1 MPTPSG
7 TAVICVT
14 CTYETH
20 RPCAM
25 TSPSNRRAHVVGLGL
40 IGASIARALSETGWV
55 VTGTDADVDVLGAA
69 LATGVVTGSD
79 FNDEISF
86 VVVATPA
93 GVVPRIAR
101 DYLERSASGQ
111 LIVTDVAGVKG
122 TIVDEVSDPRFLGG
136 HPMAG
141 SEQRGLAGARADLF
155 QGCTWVL
162 TPTSATLPATY
173 TTLHGILRELGANVV
188 AVSADDHD
196 RLVAVA
202 SHVHHLLAGA
212 LMNEA
217 TRVAEQDAVLLQL
230 AAGGFRDMTRVA
242 AGDPSIWPDILFEN
256 REAISQSLLALE
268 ERLMSLREAL
278 NTDDHAAIANDL
290 AQAAFARRQLPGRA
304 LNSENL
310 AYLRVGVSDQPGVL
324 AAVTMAASEML
335 VNIYDI
341 EIAHGIEGSSG
352 TLLLAVDARLADS
365 FSAARSARAYQ
376 VGHE

>member
-1 MPTPSG
+1 
-7 TAVICVT
+7 
-14 CTYETH
+14 
-20 RPCAM
+20 M
-25 TSPSNRRAHVVGLGL
+25 TSPNSRRAHLVGLGL
-40 IGASIARALSETGWV
+40 IGSSIALALRDAGWL
-55 VTGTDADVDVLGAA
+55 VTGVDNDPVVEEAARAADVVVGQAYDDDVA
-69 LATGVVTGSD
+69 L
-79 FNDEISF
+79 

-93 GVVPRIAR
+93 GAVAKVASEFLQGSRN
-101 DYLERSASGQ
+101 ER

-122 TIVDEVSDPRFLGG
+122 AIVSEVSDPRFLAG

-141 SEQRGLAGARADLF
+141 SELRGLAGARADLF

-162 TPTSATLPATY
+162 TPTTATKPETY

-188 AVSADDHD
+188 AVDADDHD

-202 SHVHHLLAGA
+202 SHVPHLLAGA

-217 TRVAEQDAVLLQL
+217 TRVAEQDAVLLQM

-242 AGDPSIWPDILFEN
+242 AGDPSIWPDVLFEN
-256 REAISQSLLALE
+256 REAISQSLSALEDRLKSLRLALN
-268 ERLMSLREAL
+268 S
-278 NTDDHAAIANDL
+278 DDHAAIATDL
-290 AQAAFARRQLPGRA
+290 AEAASARRQLPGRA

-310 AYLRVGVSDQPGVL
+310 AYLRVAVSDQPGVL

-352 TLLLAVDARLADS
+352 TLLLAIDARLADP
-365 FSAARSARAYQ
+365 FSAALTARGFQ